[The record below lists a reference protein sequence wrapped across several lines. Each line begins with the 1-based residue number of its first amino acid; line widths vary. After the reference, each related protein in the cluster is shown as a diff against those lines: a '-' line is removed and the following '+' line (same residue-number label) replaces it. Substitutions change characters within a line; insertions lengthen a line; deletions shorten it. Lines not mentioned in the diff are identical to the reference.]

1 MTDKAHNMVTVT
13 DGHIEYVAEYF
24 VNDEMITVNAAHE
37 HKTTQLGG
45 SAPDELA
52 KMLLGELIKRR
63 QGF

>member
-37 HKTTQLGG
+37 HKTTQLGVVHQMNWR
-45 SAPDELA
+45 
-52 KMLLGELIKRR
+52 KCCLGN
-63 QGF
+63 